1 MLMFQGEDCAAEM
14 VEEGD
19 NGFDESESEE
29 VVPFATGAMEPE
41 TGPPFFL
48 LYRLFSPTRL
58 SFDLWLLLLGTSTP
72 AAGTHFLPSVGH
84 QASALSLAG
93 SNDS

>member
-41 TGPPFFL
+41 TGPPVFL

-58 SFDLWLLLLGTSTP
+58 SFDLWFMLFETSTP
-72 AAGTHFLPSVGH
+72 AAGTQSFPLGH
-84 QASALSLAG
+84 QASALSFV
-93 SNDS
+93 DSSDS